1 MQLNDMKAIVESVPL
16 FKSLEKKENL
26 LVIISALGLRLV
38 SLSKASEIM
47 NMTKVGL
54 LELLGALDI
63 EFSYLSTED
72 IEVER
77 DWPQ

>member
-1 MQLNDMKAIVESVPL
+1 MQLNEMKAIVESVPL
-16 FKSLEKKENL
+16 FKGLEQKENL
-26 LVIISALGLRLV
+26 LVVISALGLRLV

-54 LELLGALDI
+54 LELLGALNI

-72 IEVER
+72 IELER

>member
-1 MQLNDMKAIVESVPL
+1 M
-16 FKSLEKKENL
+16 
-26 LVIISALGLRLV
+26 LVVISALGLRLV

>member
-26 LVIISALGLRLV
+26 LVVISALGLRLV